1 MTPMQRFEQQK
12 ILFQPEEKA
21 PSLPPE
27 IKAKS
32 IELLSLML
40 LEIIRNKMITN
51 KEESNERK
59 DSADTLGA

>member
-12 ILFQPEEKA
+12 ILFQPEETA